1 MRPAGGR
8 FAPSAGRFEA
18 LAHVVAFFLVHR
30 LEHEVVEEEHE
41 VVEEEHE
48 VVEEE
53 QIDGRES
60 DHLGVA

>member
-41 VVEEEHE
+41 VVEEE
-48 VVEEE
+48 

>member
-1 MRPAGGR
+1 VCPAGGR

-41 VVEEEHE
+41 VVEEE
-48 VVEEE
+48 